1 MIIALNN
8 KCNLTKE
15 KFLAYQKE
23 LEIIGKDRKMILCP
37 TNIFIGIAN
46 LSNVELGAQNVSST
60 ECGAYTGEVSASQL
74 KSMGVKYC
82 IVGHS
87 ERRKYQQETD
97 EEISCKI
104 KILLKED
111 IIPILCVG
119 EEKEE
124 RENGKHYEKI
134 IKELEQD
141 MKNLT
146 SEEKEK
152 IIIAYEPIWAIG
164 TGLIPTNEEI
174 AQIIQQI
181 KEILPK
187 SKVLYGGSAN
197 DKNIEELKKIKTIDG
212 YLLGGLSLKP
222 EQLKIFLEKIE
233 N

>member
-23 LEIIGKDRKMILCP
+23 LEIIGKDRKIILCP

-134 IKELEQD
+134 IKELDQD

-187 SKVLYGGSAN
+187 SKVLYGGSVN
-197 DKNIEELKKIKTIDG
+197 DKNIEEFKKIKTIDG

>member
-134 IKELEQD
+134 IKELDQD

-187 SKVLYGGSAN
+187 SKVLYGGSVN

>member
-37 TNIFIGIAN
+37 TNIFIGLVN